1 MRQGRAGGLSLRQIV
16 GQLDQRLISS
26 KDGGAWQ
33 ANTVRL
39 ILARA

>member
-1 MRQGRAGGLSLRQIV
+1 MGGLSLRQIV
-16 GQLDQRLISS
+16 DQLNESLVPSQ
-26 KDGGAWQ
+26 DGGAWQ